1 MLPGALS
8 VAQTQIVVDQTE
20 VDARAPGRFDGIAGF
35 DHDRKREIRTQVL
48 GVRRSYAATMLA
60 ITGACLCG
68 SSVRLWIPSPPLRT
82 IERRP
87 RLAGGPL
94 RIPRVYVPQPLHPGR
109 EVELPVQAGEH
120 LVRVLRLE
128 RGHPLRLFNGDG
140 AEYGGEIAS
149 LAKRAVTAR
158 VLEAHEAPALESPLR
173 VTLAQGI
180 ARGEK
185 MDWILQK
192 ATELGVA
199 RIVPLVTDRTE
210 VRLDAERAERRL
222 AHWHAVLGSAC
233 EQCGRNRLPQLDEP
247 QRLADWAAQP
257 GEDGELRLAL
267 DPQGATSLR
276 ELPRA
281 ARMTLV
287 VGPEGG
293 LSEHDLDTLA
303 QARFAGLRLGPRILR
318 TETAGLAALAALQT
332 LHGDL

>member
-1 MLPGALS
+1 M
-8 VAQTQIVVDQTE
+8 
-20 VDARAPGRFDGIAGF
+20 
-35 DHDRKREIRTQVL
+35 
-48 GVRRSYAATMLA
+48 
-60 ITGACLCG
+60 
-68 SSVRLWIPSPPLRT
+68 
-82 IERRP
+82 
-87 RLAGGPL
+87 

-109 EVELPVQAGEH
+109 EIELPLQAGEH

-140 AEYGGEIAS
+140 DEYAGEIAS
-149 LAKRAVTAR
+149 LAKRGVTAR
-158 VLEAHEAPALESPLR
+158 VLDAHDAPALESPLR
-173 VTLAQGI
+173 ITLAQGI

-210 VRLDAERAERRL
+210 VKLDAERAERRL

-233 EQCGRNRLPQLDEP
+233 EQCGRNSLPQLDEP

-257 GEDGELRLAL
+257 AADGELRLAL
-267 DPQGATSLR
+267 NPLGSTSLR
-276 ELPRA
+276 ALSQP
-281 ARMTLV
+281 ARVTLV

-303 QARFAGLRLGPRILR
+303 QAGFAGLRLGPRILR
-318 TETAGLAALAALQT
+318 TETAGLAALAALQA
-332 LHGDL
+332 LCGDMS